1 MFMCYDGTENS
12 INKIK
17 DSLDIINGSIS
28 SLYTVKS
35 RMYMNNSTNLFFLE
49 TSKSFA
55 QVTYSYRIL

>member
-1 MFMCYDGTENS
+1 MFMGYDGTENS

-28 SLYTVKS
+28 SLYTFKS
-35 RMYMNNSTNLFFLE
+35 GMCMNNSTNLFFLE